1 MKYLKLFEQK
11 NLRYEIGDY
20 VYYRSKYYKG
30 KGKIIDT
37 YFTNRVGARNIS
49 QYLVNGK
56 TFMLASDT
64 ILPNDRWI
72 VGSEIKR
79 KLTPKEIEDYETEIS
94 ANKYN
99 L

>member
-1 MKYLKLFEQK
+1 MKYLKLFEK
-11 NLRYEIGDY
+11 NLKYEIGDY

-37 YFTNRVGARNIS
+37 YFMRNIS
-49 QYLVNGK
+49 QYLIHGT
-56 TFMLASDT
+56 TFMFASDT

-72 VGSEIKR
+72 VGSEIKK
-79 KLTPKEIEDYETEIS
+79 KLTPEEIEQYEIEIS
-94 ANKYN
+94 AEKYN